1 MYFLNVR
8 NDPEFA
14 MYATRKEAEFELA
27 NTPLAAGPSI
37 SQRFLTKDELLREF
51 PFIRHV
57 DCQKTTDWEHPV
69 FSETGTFLECIP
81 DGWQKPWFMETMLM
95 SMKSAIREDDMPMG
109 DIYMTDAK
117 EKYGSLRMD
126 FSTPVTEGHAFSD
139 MCLAWEELAGYFCC
153 MCGKPHVSISRGWI
167 CPYCKDCWDDINGPF
182 IEVPLENPSITTWKD
197 DKKITRTIN
206 LEPLYE
212 SVVSVWE
219 ETHVS

>member
-1 MYFLNVR
+1 MYFLNLW

-27 NTPLAAGPSI
+27 NTPLAAAPSI
-37 SQRFLTKDELLREF
+37 SQRFLTKDELLTAF

-57 DCQKTTDWEHPV
+57 DCEKTTDWEHPV
-69 FSETGTFLECIP
+69 FSETGTFLDCIP
-81 DGWQKPWFMETMLM
+81 NGWQKPWFMETMLM
-95 SMKSAIREDDMPMG
+95 SLAEAIRKDRMDM
-109 DIYMTDAK
+109 DRIYMTDAK

-167 CPYCKDCWDDINGPF
+167 CPYCKDCWNEENGPF
-182 IEVPLENPSITTWKD
+182 TEAPLENLKISTWENGEKD
-197 DKKITRTIN
+197 ERVIDLKPLFDK
-206 LEPLYE
+206 
-212 SVVSVWE
+212 VVSVWE
-219 ETHVS
+219 DTNVK